1 MVYFG
6 AIKITKNRL
15 FVHAFSNHTSINNI
29 SDNLS
34 IEELRELIP
43 QLQQLTEKY
52 KHSEAIQKSLFDIS
66 ELASSVGELSRLY
79 PAIHEII
86 GRFMNAQNFYV
97 AFYDQIDELIDF
109 VYFVDQF
116 DEVTLRQIPASE
128 LMEGFTGYILR
139 TGNHLF
145 LTEETREAQLKQINV
160 KQIGSGP
167 VDWIGVPLKRG
178 NQVIGAMVVQSYDK
192 SIRYNQE
199 DLDILLFVSQHI
211 VNTVDRVKSREMN
224 EQTIRERTKQ
234 LQSINE
240 ELQEEINERQ
250 KVETL
255 QNALF
260 EISELSASVDG
271 NMADFYASLHEVIA
285 RLISAPNCYIA
296 TISSDKKRLEFPY
309 YSDEVNTLI
318 ASREIGLGLTE
329 FVLRTG
335 SAELINPSRVKE
347 LTAKNE
353 IDAVT
358 AQNMLEQNNSW
369 LGSPLVVD
377 GEISGVI
384 AIQSYSQD
392 EHYSLR
398 DLELLRFVSH
408 HIAVALERKR
418 SSDAIQRYNQQLTE
432 MVKERTEELNKTNQY
447 LQKQIEERK
456 AIQQKLVHDAH
467 HDALTDLPNR
477 TMFNARL
484 SQALANK
491 KRYPQ
496 NNFAVVFI
504 DLDRCKQINDTI
516 GHHAGDSFLI
526 EVASRINH
534 CIRGHDLLARLGGDE
549 FVILLDNF
557 ESPDDVEIISNR
569 IINSIAAPFVLDGRE
584 IFSGASIGIAY
595 LESGYQTASEIVRD
609 ADAAMY
615 QAKSQGRGQYVVFD
629 LTMRKKLLE
638 ELEIETEFRKALK
651 NEAFDVYSHPVF
663 DMSSDNHIYDEC
675 RVRWVN
681 PKLGVM
687 DRDSFWQIAEH
698 SGLVVEMDN
707 FMLKA
712 AFAMLSQTL
721 TSYAGKSH
729 YKVAVNLSIH
739 YLTHT
744 EAAVQLIQDIREKQI
759 DPKRL
764 IFEFDENDLN
774 RRAQFSLPAIKHLKR
789 SGIKIVLDNFG
800 SGLAS
805 LSYLYSYPFDFVK
818 VDHRFV
824 KTVPRSE
831 RNLKLIQSVLAMSEQ
846 LKFKL
851 IVSGITDKE
860 QADLLNSVGCQLG
873 QGPYLEPPSQVI
885 LPD

>member
-1 MVYFG
+1 MH
-6 AIKITKNRL
+6 AISSR
-15 FVHAFSNHTSINNI
+15 SETSNI

-43 QLQQLTEKY
+43 QLQQLTDKY

-66 ELASSVGELSRLY
+66 ELASSVNELSRLY
-79 PAIHEII
+79 PAIHDII

-97 AFYDQIDELIDF
+97 AFYDQINEVVDF

-116 DEVTLRQIPASE
+116 DEVALRQIPASQ

-139 TGNHLF
+139 SGNHLF
-145 LTEETREAQLKQINV
+145 LTEENREQQLKEINV
-160 KQIGSGP
+160 QQIGSGP

-192 SIRYNQE
+192 SIRYIQE

-224 EQTIRERTKQ
+224 ELTIRERTKQ
-234 LQSINE
+234 LQNINE

-250 KVETL
+250 KVESL

-285 RLISAPNCYIA
+285 RLISAPNCYIS
-296 TISSDKKRLEFPY
+296 TISADKKRLEFPY
-309 YSDEVNTLI
+309 YSDEMNSQI
-318 ASREIGLGLTE
+318 ESREVGLGLTE
-329 FVLRTG
+329 FVLRSGT
-335 SAELINPSRVKE
+335 AELINPSRVKE

-353 IDAVT
+353 LDAVT
-358 AQNMLEQNNSW
+358 AKNMLEQNNSW

-418 SSDAIQRYNQQLTE
+418 SSDAIHAYNQQLTE
-432 MVKERTEELNKTNQY
+432 KVKERTDELNKTNQY

-467 HDALTDLPNR
+467 HDALTNLPNR

-491 KRYPQ
+491 KRYPH
-496 NNFAVVFI
+496 NNFSVVFI
-504 DLDRCKQINDTI
+504 DLDRFKQINDSI

-526 EVASRINH
+526 EVASRIGL
-534 CIRGHDLLARLGGDE
+534 CIRSHDLLARLGGDE

-557 ESPDDVEIISNR
+557 DSPDDVEVISAR
-569 IINSIAAPFVLDGRE
+569 IINSIAAPFVLDERE

-595 LESGYQTASEIVRD
+595 IESGYQSASEIVRD

-615 QAKSQGRGQYVVFD
+615 QAKSQGRGQFVVFD

-638 ELEIETEFRKALK
+638 ELEVESEFRNTLK
-651 NEAFDVYSHPVF
+651 IGAFEAYSHPVF
-663 DMSSDNHIYDEC
+663 DMRDSSHLYDEC
-675 RVRWVN
+675 RIRWMH
-681 PKLGVM
+681 PRLGAM

-707 FMLKA
+707 YMLNS
-712 AFAMLSQTL
+712 AFAMLSKKL
-721 TSYAGKSH
+721 TPYAKQEN
-729 YKVAVNLSIH
+729 YRVAVNLSIH
-739 YLTHT
+739 YLTQA
-744 EAAVQLIQDIREKQI
+744 EAAVQLIQDIKAKQI

-764 IFEFDENDLN
+764 VFEFDENDLN
-774 RRAQFSLPAIKHLKR
+774 RRAEFSLPAIKHLKR
-789 SGIKIVLDNFG
+789 SGIKLVLDNFG

-824 KTVPRSE
+824 KTISRSE
-831 RNLKLIQSVLAMSEQ
+831 RNLKLIQSVLAMSQ
-846 LKFKL
+846 HLNFKL
-851 IVSGITDKE
+851 IVSGISDKE
-860 QADLLNSVGCQLG
+860 QADLLHSIGCELG
-873 QGPYLEPPSQVI
+873 QGSYLEEPTAVSI
-885 LPD
+885 ER